1 MKACAWKPE
10 RRFCQG
16 AVYLVSS
23 ARLLEGEIDMTTIE
37 FASETSR
44 ITTRPAVATRV
55 LNALGNAFVAWKNRR
70 AFYRLGEMSDAEL
83 ADIGLTRADL
93 HVAVAVPFGRDP
105 TVKLRAIAS
114 ERADTIE
121 DLARYVA

>member
-1 MKACAWKPE
+1 
-10 RRFCQG
+10 
-16 AVYLVSS
+16 
-23 ARLLEGEIDMTTIE
+23 MTTIE

-44 ITTRPAVATRV
+44 ITTRPAVAMLV
-55 LNALGNAFVAWKNRR
+55 VNAIANSYRAWKNRR

-93 HVAVAVPFGRDP
+93 YVAVAVPFGRDP
-105 TVKLRAIAS
+105 TAKLRAIAS

-121 DLARYVA
+121 DLARQVG

>member
-10 RRFCQG
+10 RRFSQG
-16 AVYLVSS
+16 ADWMVSS
-23 ARLLEGEIDMTTIE
+23 ARLPKEAAMTTIE
-37 FASETSR
+37 FAPETSR
-44 ITTRPAVATRV
+44 ITTRPVVATLV
-55 LNALGNAFVAWKNRR
+55 VTAIANTYQAWKNRR

-121 DLARYVA
+121 DLARKVG

>member
-1 MKACAWKPE
+1 VYRDRNGASPKAPVV
-10 RRFCQG
+10 RFRP
-16 AVYLVSS
+16 LDS
-23 ARLLEGEIDMTTIE
+23 EGETDMTTIE

-55 LNALGNAFVAWKNRR
+55 VNVLANSYRAWKNRR

-93 HVAVAVPFGRDP
+93 HVAIDVPFGSDP
-105 TVKLRAIAS
+105 TAKLRSIAS
-114 ERADTIE
+114 DRVDTIE
-121 DLARYVA
+121 DLARKVA

>member
-1 MKACAWKPE
+1 MKACEWKLQ
-10 RRFCQG
+10 RRFSQG
-16 AVYLVSS
+16 AACLVSS
-23 ARLLEGEIDMTTIE
+23 ARLLEGETDMTTIE
-37 FASETSR
+37 FASETPR

-55 LNALGNAFVAWKNRR
+55 HTALANAYVAWKNRR

-121 DLARYVA
+121 DLARQVA